1 MSFGQFNQNSE
12 EPMADMNVTPLVDV
26 MLVLLIV
33 FMITMPIITST
44 IPLELPKTAKKEQ
57 VEPPNI
63 IRLAIDATGNY
74 FISDEPFS
82 LEQLTDSFKQKLDED
97 PNVVLSISADKNA
110 AYEHVAQVLNQA
122 KESGLV
128 KIGFVTEALLNSS
141 KTENNGDATGELNK
155 AETN

>member
-74 FISDEPFS
+74 FISDELFS

-141 KTENNGDATGELNK
+141 KTKNNGDATGELNK